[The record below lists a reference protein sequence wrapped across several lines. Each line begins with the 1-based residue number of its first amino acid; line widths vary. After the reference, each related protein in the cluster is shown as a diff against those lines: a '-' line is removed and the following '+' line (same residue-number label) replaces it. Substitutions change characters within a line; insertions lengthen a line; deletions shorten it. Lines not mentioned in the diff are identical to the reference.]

1 MQIYAQLLAKK
12 DKQTPSTMTK
22 LTYKRRALLSST
34 QEDVGVHRLETTFGS
49 GVGTPANKV
58 INWLQPTEIKSMT
71 PRTKTVERLGK
82 NMQRLLSRSQ

>member
-1 MQIYAQLLAKK
+1 
-12 DKQTPSTMTK
+12 MTK

-58 INWLQPTEIKSMT
+58 IN
-71 PRTKTVERLGK
+71 
-82 NMQRLLSRSQ
+82 